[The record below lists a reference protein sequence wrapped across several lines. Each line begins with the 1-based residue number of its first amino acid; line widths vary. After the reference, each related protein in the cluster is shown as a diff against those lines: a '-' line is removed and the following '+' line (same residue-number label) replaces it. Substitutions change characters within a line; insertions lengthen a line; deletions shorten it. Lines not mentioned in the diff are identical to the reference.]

1 MNYLKA
7 WLSLLV
13 ITAAYF
19 ILYFVVD
26 MLNLNRWQSAL
37 VTISVVVI
45 FFLIRNSIVN
55 YKKVKVHEFASW
67 CLLDLPF
74 GGGSPGTTYLIPYIK
89 SAQSDYI
96 DVKYQIESEEEWQY
110 AKSILSAFE
119 KDILQRLLCNGIPYR
134 IHLTASNPKLE
145 FFMFRLFVFLSDN
158 QGDHNAHK
166 TFNADIFTK
175 LIPCDKSCV
184 RRYELSSFGRVLIK
198 MRYISH
204 AACQRSNVYK
214 KKVPARITPEYYTD
228 HLDNNYVDY
237 YVY

>member
-1 MNYLKA
+1 MDYLKA
-7 WLSLLV
+7 CLSFLA
-13 ITAAYF
+13 ITAACC
-19 ILYFVVD
+19 IPYFVGD
-26 MLNLNRWQSAL
+26 MPNLNRWQSAL

-55 YKKVKVHEFASW
+55 YKKVKVHELVSW
-67 CLLDLPF
+67 CLLEFPF
-74 GGGSPGTTYLIPYIK
+74 GGGSPKTANLIPYIK

-110 AKSILSAFE
+110 AESILSAFQ
-119 KDILQRLLCNGIPYR
+119 KDIFQRLLCNGIPYR
-134 IHLTASNPKLE
+134 SHLTASQPYVE

-158 QGDHNAHK
+158 QEELNAHK

-175 LIPCDKSCV
+175 LIPCDKSFV
-184 RRYELSSFGRVLIK
+184 RRYELSCFGRVLIK

-204 AACQRSNVYK
+204 AACQRSDVYK
-214 KKVPARITPEYYTD
+214 KKVPAQITPEYYTD
-228 HLDNNYVDY
+228 HLDNNYVDH